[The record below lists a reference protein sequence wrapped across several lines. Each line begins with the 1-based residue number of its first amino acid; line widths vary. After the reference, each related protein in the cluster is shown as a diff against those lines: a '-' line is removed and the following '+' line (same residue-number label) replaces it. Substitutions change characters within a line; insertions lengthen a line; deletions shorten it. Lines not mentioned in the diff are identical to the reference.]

1 LHTDFPEQGAVE
13 RTIVKEEQIMSE
25 KDQKQRKFPC
35 VYMRGGTSK
44 AVFFH
49 QEDLPADENE
59 WPEIFMK
66 VMGTPDVKQID
77 GMGGTV
83 SSTSKIAV
91 IKKSDRPGIDVDYTF
106 RQVDIVI
113 PRVDGSANCG
123 NISSAVG
130 PYAIDEGLVPA
141 VEPITVVRVFNTN
154 TNKVI
159 EEHVRVKDGHAC
171 MYGDEEIKGVP
182 GTGSRIDMYFED
194 PAGSRT
200 GKLFPTGLKKEIF
213 DVPGYGEAEVTVED
227 CSNPVVFIKASDLG
241 IKGTELTELN
251 QNKDVMEHIERIRG
265 MAAVKMGFVD
275 DYMEA
280 RTKATSAPKVSII
293 SPAQD
298 YVNMDKVTVKAEDMD
313 LCVRAISVG
322 ALHKAYPM
330 TVAVATGAAAKIPG
344 TIVYD
349 MVNHNDTD
357 FVRLGHSSGVTEVD
371 MKMDGEKVLKGGVT
385 RTARRIM
392 DGYVYI
398 R

>member
-1 LHTDFPEQGAVE
+1 
-13 RTIVKEEQIMSE
+13 MSE
-25 KDQKQRKFPC
+25 MNQQQRKFPC

-130 PYAIDEGLVPA
+130 PYAIDEGMVEA
-141 VEPITVVRVFNTN
+141 VEPITVVRVYNTN

-171 MYGDEEIKGVP
+171 MYGDEVVQGVP

-194 PAGSRT
+194 PSGSKT
-200 GKLFPTGLKKEIF
+200 GKLFPTGKKQEVF
-213 DVPGYGEAEVTVED
+213 DVPDYGSATVTVLD
-227 CSNPVVFIKASDLG
+227 CSNPMVFIKASDLG
-241 IKGTELTELN
+241 IQGTELTELN

-265 MAAVKMGFVD
+265 MAAEKMGFVKN
-275 DYMEA
+275 YMDA
-280 RTKATSAPKVSII
+280 RTQSTSAPKVSII
-293 SPAQD
+293 SAPQD
-298 YVNMDKVTVKAEDMD
+298 YTNMDGKLVKAEDMD
-313 LCVRAISVG
+313 ICVRAISVG
-322 ALHKAYPM
+322 MLHKAYPM
-330 TVAVATGAAAKIPG
+330 TVAVGTGAAAKIPG
-344 TIVYD
+344 TIVYET
-349 MVNHNDTD
+349 VRKNDGD
-357 FVRLGHSSGVTEVD
+357 IVRLGHSSGVTEAD
-371 MKMDGEKVLKGGVT
+371 MKMDGEKVIMGGVT

>member
-1 LHTDFPEQGAVE
+1 MYM
-13 RTIVKEEQIMSE
+13 K
-25 KDQKQRKFPC
+25 KYPC

-49 QEDLPADENE
+49 EKDLPEDKGE
-59 WPEIFMK
+59 WEEIFLK

-91 IKKSDRPGIDVDYTF
+91 ISPSDREDVDVNYTF

-130 PYAIDEGLVPA
+130 PFAIDEGLVPA
-141 VEPITVVRVFNTN
+141 VEPVTVVRILNTN
-154 TNKVI
+154 TDKII
-159 EEHVRVKDGHAC
+159 EEHVRVENGHA
-171 MYGDEEIKGVP
+171 MVHGDEVIKGVP
-182 GTGSRIDMYFED
+182 GTGSRIDMYFEN

-200 GKLFPTGLKKEIF
+200 GKLFPTGQKKEIF
-213 DVPGYGEAEVTVED
+213 DVPGYGPAEVTVLD
-227 CSNPVVFIKASDLG
+227 CSNPMVFIKASDLG
-241 IKGTELTELN
+241 IKGTELVELN

-265 MAAVKMGFVD
+265 MAAVKCGFVENWE
-275 DYMEA
+275 EA
-280 RTKATSAPKVSII
+280 RTKSTSAPKVSIV
-293 SPAQD
+293 SAPQD
-298 YVNMDKVTVKAEDMD
+298 YVDMDGNRVKAEDMD
-313 LCVRAISVG
+313 ICVRAVSVG

-330 TVAVATGAAAKIPG
+330 TVAVGTGSAARIAG
-344 TIVYD
+344 TIVSEIA
-349 MVNHNDTD
+349 VNDKGAD
-357 FVRLGHSSGVTEVD
+357 VVRLGHSSGITDVD
-371 MKMDGEKVLKGGVT
+371 IKMDGENVLKGGVT

-398 R
+398 RE